1 MDMKIKKNKN
11 EDLNLIKSY
20 FTEKASIYKK
30 LNFKEILD
38 LVKQINITYKN
49 DGTLYIMGNG
59 GSSGIAEGFSVDIR
73 THPFVSEDKN
83 ETTNIRRPKVICLTE
98 SAGALTGISND
109 LGFGYVFSE
118 QLKNFMRSKKI
129 NKNDLLMAFS
139 SSGNSQNMIEAINF
153 VKKYNVKTSCVSG
166 RGGGKASK
174 IVDFPIVI
182 PGKPSLFPGQTGKN
196 DNNFHIEDIQNAISH
211 VITGLLKKF
220 VNKK

>member
-1 MDMKIKKNKN
+1 MKKSKIN
-11 EDLNLIKSY
+11 DLNLIKLY
-20 FTEKASIYKK
+20 FAEKTQIYKK
-30 LNFKEILD
+30 LNFKKILD
-38 LVKQINITYKN
+38 LVNQINNTYKK
-49 DGTLYIMGNG
+49 DGTIFIMGNG

-83 ETTNIRRPKVICLTE
+83 KTTKIRRPRVICLTE

-109 LGFGYVFSE
+109 IGFSFVFSE
-118 QLKNFMRSKKI
+118 QLKNFMRSKII
-129 NKNDLLMAFS
+129 NKNDLLIAFS
-139 SSGNSQNMIEAINF
+139 SSGNSQNMIEAIKY
-153 VKKYNVKTSCVSG
+153 VKKYDVKTSCVSG

-174 IVDFPIVI
+174 IVNYPIII
-182 PGKPSLFPGQTGKN
+182 PGKPSSFPGQMGKN

>member
-1 MDMKIKKNKN
+1 MKKNKKD
-11 EDLNLIKSY
+11 DLSLIKLY
-20 FTEKASIYKK
+20 FSEKAQIYKK
-30 LNFKEILD
+30 LDFKMILD
-38 LVKQINITYKN
+38 LVNQINITYKK
-49 DGTLYIMGNG
+49 DGTIYIMGNG

-83 ETTNIRRPKVICLTE
+83 KTTNTRRPKVICLTE
-98 SAGALTGISND
+98 SGGALTGISND
-109 LGFGYVFSE
+109 IGFGFVFSE
-118 QLKNFMRSKKI
+118 QLKNFMRSKI
-129 NKNDLLMAFS
+129 VNKNDLLIAFS

-174 IVDFPIVI
+174 IVDYPIII
-182 PGKPSLFPGQTGKN
+182 PGKPSSFPGQMGKN

>member
-1 MDMKIKKNKN
+1 MKNNITN
-11 EDLNLIKSY
+11 DLDLIKLY

-30 LNFKEILD
+30 LNFKEILN

-83 ETTNIRRPKVICLTE
+83 KTTNIRRPKVICLTE

-129 NKNDLLMAFS
+129 NKNDLLIVFS

-211 VITGLLKKF
+211 VITGLLRKF

>member
-1 MDMKIKKNKN
+1 MKKTKND
-11 EDLNLIKSY
+11 DLGLVKLY
-20 FTEKASIYKK
+20 FSEKAQIYKK
-30 LNFKEILD
+30 LDFKKILD
-38 LVKQINITYKN
+38 LVNQIHNTYKK
-49 DGTLYIMGNG
+49 DGTIFIMGNG

-83 ETTNIRRPKVICLTE
+83 KTTKIRRPRVICLTE

-109 LGFGYVFSE
+109 IGFGFVFSE
-118 QLKNFMRSKKI
+118 QLKNFMRPKII
-129 NKNDLLMAFS
+129 NKNDLLIAFS
-139 SSGNSQNMIEAINF
+139 SSGNSQNMIEAIKY
-153 VKKYNVKTSCVSG
+153 VKKYDVKTSCVSG

-174 IVDFPIVI
+174 IVNYPIII
-182 PGKPSLFPGQTGKN
+182 PGKPSSFPGQMGKN

>member
-1 MDMKIKKNKN
+1 MKKSKID
-11 EDLNLIKSY
+11 DLSLVKLY
-20 FTEKASIYKK
+20 FSEKTQIYKK
-30 LNFKEILD
+30 LDFKKILD
-38 LVKQINITYKN
+38 LVNQINNTYKK
-49 DGTLYIMGNG
+49 DGTIFIMGNG

-83 ETTNIRRPKVICLTE
+83 KTTKTRRPRVICLTE

-109 LGFGYVFSE
+109 IGFGFVFSE
-118 QLKNFMRSKKI
+118 QLKNFMRSKII
-129 NKNDLLMAFS
+129 NKNDLLIAFS
-139 SSGNSQNMIEAINF
+139 SSGNSQNMIEAINY

-174 IVDFPIVI
+174 IVDYPIII
-182 PGKPSLFPGQTGKN
+182 PGKPSSFPGQTGKN

-211 VITGLLKKF
+211 IITGLLKKF

>member
-1 MDMKIKKNKN
+1 MITNIKND
-11 EDLNLIKSY
+11 DLSLIRLY
-20 FTEKASIYKK
+20 FKEKASIYKK
-30 LNFKEILD
+30 LDFKKIFN
-38 LVKQINITYKN
+38 LVKQINNTYKK
-49 DGTLYIMGNG
+49 DGTFYIMGNG

-83 ETTNIRRPKVICLTE
+83 KTTNTRRPKVVCLTE
-98 SAGALTGISND
+98 SAGALTGIAND
-109 LGFGYVFSE
+109 LGFDFVFSE

-129 NKNDLLMAFS
+129 NKNDLLIAFS
-139 SSGNSQNMIEAINF
+139 ASGNSQNMIEAINF
-153 VKKYNVKTSCVSG
+153 AKKFNVKTSCVSG

-174 IVDFPIVI
+174 LVDFPIII

-220 VNKK
+220 VNQK

>member
-1 MDMKIKKNKN
+1 MKKSKIN
-11 EDLNLIKSY
+11 DLNLIKLY
-20 FTEKASIYKK
+20 FAEKTQIYKK
-30 LNFKEILD
+30 LNFKKILD
-38 LVKQINITYKN
+38 LVNQINNTYKK
-49 DGTLYIMGNG
+49 DGTIFIMGNG

-83 ETTNIRRPKVICLTE
+83 KTTKIRRPRVICLTE

-109 LGFGYVFSE
+109 IGFSFVFSE
-118 QLKNFMRSKKI
+118 QLKNFMRSKII
-129 NKNDLLMAFS
+129 NKNDLLIAFS
-139 SSGNSQNMIEAINF
+139 SSGNSQNMIEAINY

-174 IVDFPIVI
+174 IVDYPIII
-182 PGKPSLFPGQTGKN
+182 PGKPSSFPGQTGKN

-220 VNKK
+220 VK

>member
-1 MDMKIKKNKN
+1 MKNNKSVQ
-11 EDLNLIKSY
+11 LNLIKSY
-20 FTEKASIYKK
+20 FAEKTAIYKK
-30 LNFKEILD
+30 LNFKEISD
-38 LVKQINITYKN
+38 LVNQINLTYKN

-83 ETTNIRRPKVICLTE
+83 KTTNIRRPKVICLTE

-129 NKNDLLMAFS
+129 NKNDLLIVFS

-211 VITGLLKKF
+211 VITGLLRKF